1 MEDLVKKL
9 YKMVVEVRKISEANN
24 ELLGFICSKIAPAD
38 TVVQKEIKDTRQ
50 EAPGTPRE
58 ACPKHKR
65 SRFVGR
71 TRKRPA

>member
-38 TVVQKEIKDTRQ
+38 TVVQKEIKDIDVADMFAISMEMSEIFEKYNITAD
-50 EAPGTPRE
+50 EYGL
-58 ACPKHKR
+58 
-65 SRFVGR
+65 S
-71 TRKRPA
+71 